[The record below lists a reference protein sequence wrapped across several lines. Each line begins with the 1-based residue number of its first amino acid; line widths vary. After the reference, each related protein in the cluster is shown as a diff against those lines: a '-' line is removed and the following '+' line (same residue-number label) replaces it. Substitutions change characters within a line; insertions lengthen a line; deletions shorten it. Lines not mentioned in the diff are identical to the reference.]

1 MTVGQRIAQK
11 RRELGLSQEEL
22 GERLGVSRQA
32 IYKWEADQTLPE
44 IEKLVNLS
52 KLFSVPVG
60 WLLGVEEEPSP
71 DSGGELTGEQLKMVE
86 EIAKRYIDAIPQPG
100 PAPEP
105 EPPQKRRRWPFVVLT
120 AVVLIGVFWHLFG
133 RLDGLDN
140 QYNSLQYSIG
150 NVSDSVNR
158 QINGIA
164 SRVESILEAQNTLV
178 ADWKADRAPDYRAN
192 EITFTLRA
200 VPKTYEEG
208 MTAIFVLESAG
219 ARSETPAEPGADHA
233 FSGEVTCPLTDD
245 IRLSV
250 VFVSADG
257 TRQTQL
263 LEQYSMLYSGSFPSA
278 NLAEGLLYYD
288 ILKGDTLR
296 ADDHISYSI
305 STHDCAVADIRCG
318 LFRDNQL
325 VTWYE
330 AGSLS
335 YPDGAPDPLD
345 GATYFSRPQMT
356 LEQGHIYCEALVITD
371 EYGREVVYPSIPIAW
386 DETRR
391 QWNVFAPDNVIHVDN
406 DPAHWGY

>member
-1 MTVGQRIAQK
+1 MTIGQRVAQK
-11 RRELGLSQEEL
+11 RKELGLSQEEL

-32 IYKWEADQTLPE
+32 IYKWESDQALPE

-52 KLFSVPVG
+52 RLFSVPVG

-71 DSGGELTGEQLKMVE
+71 DSGGELTEEQLKLAE
-86 EIAKRYIDAIPQPG
+86 EIARRYIDAIPQPE

-105 EPPQKRRRWPFVVLT
+105 EPPKKRRKWPFVVAAL
-120 AVVLIGVFWHLFG
+120 VLIGVFWHLFG

-140 QYNSLQYSIG
+140 QYNNLQYSIG

-178 ADWKADRAPDYRAN
+178 ADWSADRAPDYRAN

-200 VPKTYEEG
+200 VPRTYEEG

-219 ARSETPAEPGADHA
+219 ERSETSVEPGADHA
-233 FSGEVTCPLTDD
+233 FAGEVTCPLTDD

-263 LEQYSMLYSGSFPSA
+263 LEQYPYLYSGSFPSA
-278 NLAEGLLYYD
+278 NIEAGPLDWD
-288 ILKGDTLR
+288 ILEGDTLR
-296 ADDHISYSI
+296 ANDHIFYST
-305 STHDCAVADIRCG
+305 STGACAVADIRCG
-318 LFRDNQL
+318 LFRDNAL

-330 AGSLS
+330 PANSGNGGI
-335 YPDGAPDPLD
+335 PA
-345 GATYFSRPQMT
+345 FSRPELT
-356 LEQGHIYCEALVITD
+356 LERGHVYCEALVVTD
-371 EYGREVVYPSIPIAW
+371 EYGREMVYPDYYSIAW
-386 DETRR
+386 DETA
-391 QWNVFAPDNVIHVDN
+391 QKWDIYAPANIISVDN
-406 DPAHWGY
+406 DPAHWSY

>member
-1 MTVGQRIAQK
+1 MTTGQRIAQK
-11 RRELGLSQEEL
+11 RKELGLSQEEL
-22 GERLGVSRQA
+22 GERLSVSRQA
-32 IYKWEADQTLPE
+32 IYKWESDQALPE
-44 IEKLVNLS
+44 IEKLVTLS

-60 WLLGVEEEPSP
+60 WLLGVEEGPSP
-71 DSGGELTGEQLKMVE
+71 GGELTEEQLKMAE
-86 EIAKRYIDAIPQPG
+86 EIAKRYIDAIPQRS

-105 EPPQKRRRWPFVVLT
+105 PKKRRKWPFVVA

-140 QYNSLQYSIG
+140 QYDNLQYSIG

-164 SRVESILEAQNTLV
+164 GRVESILEAQNTLV
-178 ADWKADRAPDYRAN
+178 ADWKADRAPDYRTN

-208 MTAIFVLESAG
+208 MTALFVLESTGERCEA
-219 ARSETPAEPGADHA
+219 PVEPGADHA
-233 FSGEVTCPLTDD
+233 FAGEVTCPLTDD

-263 LEQYSMLYSGSFPSA
+263 LEQYSMLYSGSFPDA
-278 NLAEGLLYYD
+278 NIEGGPLAWD

-305 STHDCAVADIRCG
+305 STRDCALADIRCG
-318 LFRDNQL
+318 LFRDNKL
-325 VTWYE
+325 VMWYE
-330 AGSLS
+330 PANS
-335 YPDGAPDPLD
+335 GAP
-345 GATYFSRPQMT
+345 AQVSVFHRPQLT
-356 LEQGHIYCEALVITD
+356 LERGYVYCEALVVTD
-371 EYGREVVYPSIPIAW
+371 EYGRERVYPNVPSIAW
-386 DETRR
+386 DDTM
-391 QWNVFAPDNVIHVDN
+391 QKWDVYAPGGVISVDN
-406 DPAHWGY
+406 DPASWSY

>member
-86 EIAKRYIDAIPQPG
+86 EIAKRYIDAIPQPE

-105 EPPQKRRRWPFVVLT
+105 EPPQKRRRWPFVLAALVLV
-120 AVVLIGVFWHLFG
+120 AVFWHLFG
-133 RLDGLDN
+133 RLDGLGS

-150 NVSDSVNR
+150 NISDSVNR
-158 QINGIA
+158 EINGIA

-178 ADWKADRAPDYRAN
+178 ADWKADHAPDYRAN
-192 EITFTLRA
+192 EITFTLRV
-200 VPKTYEEG
+200 VPRTYEEG

-219 ARSETPAEPGADHA
+219 ARSETPVEPGADHA

-245 IRLSV
+245 IRLSA
-250 VFVSADG
+250 VFVLADG

-263 LEQYSMLYSGSFPSA
+263 LEQYSYLYSSSLPDA
-278 NLAEGLLYYD
+278 YIYD
-288 ILKGDTLR
+288 SLWMDVRLNDTLP
-296 ADDHISYSI
+296 ATDHISYSVN
-305 STHDCAVADIRCG
+305 TTVCAVTDVRCG
-318 LFRDNQL
+318 LFRDNEL
-325 VTWYE
+325 VMWYE
-330 AGSLS
+330 SGTE
-335 YPDGAPDPLD
+335 PVNGGDGGTSSQEPV
-345 GATYFSRPQMT
+345 FSRPQVT
-356 LEQGHIYCEALVITD
+356 LERGHVYCEALVITD
-371 EYGREVVYPSIPIAW
+371 EYGRERVYPGHPISWHETTRSW
-386 DETRR
+386 D
-391 QWNVFAPDNVIHVDN
+391 FYAPHGVITVDN
-406 DPAHWGY
+406 DPAHWSY

>member
-32 IYKWEADQTLPE
+32 IYKWESDQALPE

-60 WLLGVEEEPSP
+60 WLLGVEDEPSP
-71 DSGGELTGEQLKMVE
+71 GSGGELTGEQLKMAE

-105 EPPQKRRRWPFVVLT
+105 PKKRRKWPFVLA
-120 AVVLIGVFWHLFG
+120 AVVLIAVFWHLFG
-133 RLDGLDN
+133 RLDGLGN
-140 QYNSLQYSIG
+140 QYNSLQYAIG
-150 NVSDSVNR
+150 NISDSVDR
-158 QINGIA
+158 QIDGIA
-164 SRVESILEAQNTLV
+164 GRVESILEAQNTLV
-178 ADWKADRAPDYRAN
+178 ADWSVDRAPDYRAN

-219 ARSETPAEPGADHA
+219 ARSETPVEPGADHA
-233 FSGEVTCPLTDD
+233 FSGEIACPLTDD

-263 LEQYSMLYSGSFPSA
+263 LEQYPYLYSSSFPDARIVGAS
-278 NLAEGLLYYD
+278 LWVDMQG
-288 ILKGDTLR
+288 GDTLP
-296 ADDHISYSI
+296 ADDICCSVSEKV
-305 STHDCAVADIRCG
+305 CAVTDIRCG
-318 LFRDNQL
+318 LFRDKEL
-325 VTWYE
+325 VAWYE
-330 AGSLS
+330 AEPLSL
-335 YPDGAPDPLD
+335 PDGAPKPLD
-345 GATYFSRPQMT
+345 GDSYFSRPRLT
-356 LEQGHIYCEALVITD
+356 LERGHVYCEALVVTD
-371 EYGREVVYPSIPIAW
+371 EYGREQVYPAIPIAW
-386 DETRR
+386 NETARR
-391 QWNVFAPDNVIHVDN
+391 WDIYAPGGVITVDY
-406 DPAHWGY
+406 DQTHWSY